1 MDEKRKEEQYYKDLE
16 EEQYYKDLDAINK
29 ARLSNSQLF
38 DKSILYLSS
47 AGLGLSAAFIK
58 DIVQLDTKDSV
69 WEAAASVDSVWILN
83 SALLLYLSWVLFVGA
98 IACTL
103 CSFLK
108 ARQGL
113 TNLFMQMKREHKTMR
128 VHGTASGDV
137 KAAEINAVLV
147 KTSDRLAIW
156 SFRTYIYAVILTVI
170 FLILN

>member
-16 EEQYYKDLDAINK
+16 EINRF
-29 ARLSNSQLF
+29 RLSNSQLF

-69 WEAAASVDSVWILN
+69 WKAAASVESVWILN
-83 SALLLYLSWVLFVGA
+83 SALLLYLSWGLFVGA

-103 CSFLK
+103 CSFLT

-113 TNLFMQMKREHKTMR
+113 NNLFMQMKREHKTQNDSHTESN
-128 VHGTASGDV
+128 VE
-137 KAAEINAVLV
+137 AADINAALV

-170 FLILN
+170 FIILN